1 MKLDLGATGKLPR
14 LEVQIGLTIFV
25 ATGVS
30 TMNTVRNDSE
40 IVSKLQ
46 HKYERSKNFRQTTF
60 FYASIKDKNQENLK
74 ITLQEPIIRAF

>member
-14 LEVQIGLTIFV
+14 LAVQIGLTIFV

-40 IVSKLQ
+40 IASKLR
-46 HKYERSKNFRQTTF
+46 HKYERSKNFRQTTSF
-60 FYASIKDKNQENLK
+60 MRQFRIKIKKILK
-74 ITLQEPIIRAF
+74 

>member
-14 LEVQIGLTIFV
+14 LELQIGLTIFV

-40 IVSKLQ
+40 IVSKLR

-60 FYASIKDKNQENLK
+60 FYASI
-74 ITLQEPIIRAF
+74 

>member
-40 IVSKLQ
+40 IVSKLRQ
-46 HKYERSKNFRQTTF
+46 KYERSKNFRQTSF
-60 FYASIKDKNQENLK
+60 FYASIQDKNQENLK

>member
-14 LEVQIGLTIFV
+14 LAVQIVLTIFV

-40 IVSKLQ
+40 IASKLR
-46 HKYERSKNFRQTTF
+46 HKYEIEKFPS
-60 FYASIKDKNQENLK
+60 DHLLLCVNLG
-74 ITLQEPIIRAF
+74 